1 MRLQSD
7 DTFEQAMAAGLA
19 SFSSASD
26 PQDEGLGS
34 FLDYVDG
41 DERRGFALGGPASY
55 TPAPSDYQ
63 HGTQREFDYGFNDPR
78 STFPGGVV
86 PGGGYGYGG
95 GSGAI
100 APPTGG
106 GGSSGYD
113 IAASALALGI
123 PAFKLA
129 NTATSMFR
137 DDGKSL
143 VDLGIEGIKGTDTYK
158 SIFGDTSSLGIGGAA
173 DGSGLSVEALKMAE
187 AHPSMQGL
195 PSLGPD
201 PAAYGLPPSTPAGY
215 PAPGGGGGSSM
226 YGDFGT
232 SAPAPGGGSS
242 MYGDFGT
249 SASAAPLA
257 GAKGTMGYSGMG
269 AGAAVPGAGPGTASG
284 MISTLPTGATAGLT
298 AAQSAAGLTAAEAA
312 AGVGTL
318 SPGVASAI
326 TTMGPAAAAA
336 MLAYIGYRGA
346 HMHDNDPREVK
357 AQQSQWRGETLG
369 GMRNNIVAGEPV
381 GTRMGDRDMYRNM
394 VQDLVS
400 GGYSSQYGLNM
411 EELGNGVPNRAMVKA
426 LNQGTQP
433 HDDVLKWL
441 AENSYVEN
449 LKPEV
454 QTKIRDMGLSEQASP
469 DFAKAIQAKYQAQ
482 LAAPEI
488 AGNFQ
493 VQDVAR
499 AASKGVELKM
509 SAPDENGNRYP
520 VMDFGHETGI

>member
-215 PAPGGGGGSSM
+215 PAPGG
-226 YGDFGT
+226 
-232 SAPAPGGGSS
+232 GGGSS